1 MKSPKAVAILRGVL
15 AACVAMLAA
24 AAWIVIEGRPDGV
37 EPFTN
42 AAAVR
47 SEVGGPFEMVD
58 HRGTTVTDA
67 DFHGQHL
74 LVFFGYTYCPDVCP
88 TVLATMAA
96 ALDLLG
102 PAAELVTPIFVT
114 IDPAR
119 DTTEAMADY
128 VALFHPKIVGLTG
141 TARQLANM
149 AKSYQAFYAKGPG
162 DGGDYLMEHTGV
174 LYLMGPEG
182 EYLGVLPPGVSPDEM
197 AAALRTQLDG

>member
-1 MKSPKAVAILRGVL
+1 
-15 AACVAMLAA
+15 
-24 AAWIVIEGRPDGV
+24 
-37 EPFTN
+37 
-42 AAAVR
+42 
-47 SEVGGPFEMVD
+47 
-58 HRGTTVTDA
+58 
-67 DFHGQHL
+67 
-74 LVFFGYTYCPDVCP
+74 
-88 TVLATMAA
+88 MAA